1 VRRLETAA
9 WRWLDDGVVPGPDQ
23 EQHVMEAS
31 IAVRPVPGL
40 PGLEATT
47 ICEAFQRTAE
57 AYADEPALRSA
68 GSDVVLTWREYA
80 ERVRAIAA
88 GLASLG
94 VGHGDT
100 VALLLSARPEFNLVD
115 TAATH
120 LGAVPFSIY
129 NTSPPGQIEYV
140 VRNAGARVIVT
151 ETGHLDAVLA
161 VIDAGVAVDRVVLV
175 DGEHAEAMTLAQLEA
190 AGSEDFDLETAWRAV
205 TPDDVLTLIYTS
217 GTTGPPKGVELTHGN
232 LMCQW
237 RSLAQLIPPTPGGR
251 LMAYLPAAHI
261 ADRLVGHYQGIVS
274 GACLTSVDDVRAAVG
289 ALPEVRPTTWVTVPR
304 IWEKLM
310 AALQA
315 RGITDPAALPAE
327 QKAAVR
333 AGLGLDQ
340 AVYMLSGAAP
350 ITVEVLEYFA
360 ALDMEVIEG
369 WGMTETAGV
378 GTINPPGAIRIG
390 TVGRVLPG
398 MEARIADDGELLLR
412 GPNVMR
418 GYRGDPERTAEALDA
433 EGWMHTGDVA
443 VVDGDGYIKI
453 VDRKK
458 ELIINAAGKNMSPAN
473 IEARLKASSPLIGQ
487 ACVIGDARPYNVAL
501 LVLDPD
507 GAAAWAAAGGRDDA
521 SCEALA
527 SDPEVLAAVSAGVD
541 EANRRLARVEQIKRF
556 RLLATDWL
564 PDAEELTPTMKLKRR
579 PIAEKYAEEIGALY
593 AP

>member
-1 VRRLETAA
+1 
-9 WRWLDDGVVPGPDQ
+9 
-23 EQHVMEAS
+23 MEAS
-31 IAVRPVPGL
+31 TAVRPAPGM
-40 PGLEATT
+40 PGLEAATL
-47 ICEAFQRTAE
+47 CEAFQLTAA
-57 AYADEPALRSA
+57 AYADEPALRAA
-68 GSDVVLTWREYA
+68 GSEEVVTWGSYA
-80 ERVRAIAA
+80 ERVRAIAG

-94 VGHGDT
+94 VGRGDA
-100 VALLLSARPEFNLVD
+100 VALLLSARLEFNLVD

-140 VRNAGARVIVT
+140 VRNSGARVIIT

-161 VIDAGVAVDRVVLV
+161 VIDAGVEVDTVVLV
-175 DGEHAEAMTLAQLEA
+175 DGEHTETTSLAELETS
-190 AGSEDFDLETAWRAV
+190 GFPDFDFEATWRAV

-232 LMCQW
+232 LMFQW

-261 ADRLVGHYQGIVS
+261 ADRLVSHYQGIVS
-274 GACLTSVDDVRAAVG
+274 GACITSVGDVRAAVG
-289 ALPEVRPTTWVTVPR
+289 ALVDVRPTTWVAVPR
-304 IWEKLM
+304 IWEKIM

-315 RGITDPAALPAE
+315 RGITDPAAVPTE
-327 QKAAVR
+327 QKAAIR
-333 AGLGLDQ
+333 AGLGLDET
-340 AVYMLSGAAP
+340 VYMLSGAAP
-350 ITVEVLEYFA
+350 IPVEVLEYFA
-360 ALDMEVIEG
+360 ALDMDIIEG

-378 GTINPPGAIRIG
+378 GTINPPGAIRVG

-398 MEARIADDGELLLR
+398 MEARLAADGELLLR
-412 GPNVMR
+412 GPGVMR
-418 GYRGDPERTAEALDA
+418 GYRADPERTAETLDDD
-433 EGWMHTGDVA
+433 GWMHTGDVA
-443 VVDGDGYIKI
+443 VIDGDGYVKI

-487 ACVIGDARPYNVAL
+487 ACVIGGARPYNVAL

-507 GAAAWAAAGGRDDA
+507 AAAAWATANGRNDAAGA
-521 SCEALA
+521 VLA
-527 SDPEVLAAVSAGVD
+527 GDPEVLAAVSAGVE

-556 RLLATDWL
+556 RLLPTDWQ
-564 PDAEELTPTMKLKRR
+564 PDSDELTPTMKLKRR
-579 PIAEKYAEEIGALY
+579 PITGKYAEEITALY